1 MLNIKEIAPE
11 SITYKKK
18 KQKIRGKD
26 KNLDKNQLSIQ
37 NTSNGEW
44 ECKHAIY
51 QVTYIG
57 PSL

>member
-11 SITYKKK
+11 SITYKTT

-37 NTSNGEW
+37 NTSNGE
-44 ECKHAIY
+44 
-51 QVTYIG
+51 
-57 PSL
+57 

>member
-37 NTSNGEW
+37 NTSNGE
-44 ECKHAIY
+44 
-51 QVTYIG
+51 
-57 PSL
+57 